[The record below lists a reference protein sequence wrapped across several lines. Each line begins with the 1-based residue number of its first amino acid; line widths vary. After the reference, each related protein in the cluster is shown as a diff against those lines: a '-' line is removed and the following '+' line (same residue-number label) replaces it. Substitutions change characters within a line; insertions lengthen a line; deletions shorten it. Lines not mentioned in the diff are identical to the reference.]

1 MLTGDKLET
10 AISIGVACR
19 LLSPAM
25 RALVLRNADFEG
37 LQASAS
43 SAMCPVTCTQTDSLQ
58 AWVPS
63 SQLVNFAG
71 VQGYDAGQRLRR
83 HLTDVAAKQREPESG

>member
-1 MLTGDKLET
+1 VHYTAALLRSRGLPTPKHLPQVWVLTGDKLET

-37 LQASAS
+37 LQARSVSA
-43 SAMCPVTCTQTDSLQ
+43 TCHVNGNQ
-58 AWVPS
+58 A
-63 SQLVNFAG
+63 A
-71 VQGYDAGQRLRR
+71 
-83 HLTDVAAKQREPESG
+83 